1 MSKRVLEN
9 YGRVSI
15 YLEQGHPSPVY
26 HLDGQVPANP
36 YGSLMPLLE
45 DDALEEVMYN
55 GGQQCVKV
63 AHREWGICRTN
74 IWIDDEEG
82 LQIAKNIAA
91 FTNVPLGDGPGMVP
105 LFDGRLP
112 DGSRVSG
119 LIPPISPDG
128 PTLTVR
134 KFREDPITI
143 IDLIQWNTITSRLAA
158 MMWAW
163 VDGLDAKPANFIIS
177 GGTGSGKTTTL
188 NCLGM
193 FIPWDKRLLTV
204 EDTAEL
210 QLFHDHWLR
219 METRA
224 ERPDG
229 TAEVNMDDC
238 LRSSLR
244 MRPDRIIVG
253 EVRGPEATTLLT
265 AMNTGQDGSFGSLH
279 ANTASETV
287 TRMTSPPMNVPPI
300 MMVGLDIIIV
310 QQRLHQG
317 GKHVRR
323 IVEIA
328 EIAGMEGDRPRLN
341 PVWKYDPATDTIS
354 ETGVPSKL
362 REMICA
368 SAGIRPADFEAH
380 VRQREQILL
389 DLIDRGVR
397 DMESVSKVVQSYYA
411 QRD

>member
-1 MSKRVLEN
+1 ME
-9 YGRVSI
+9 GD
-15 YLEQGHPSPVY
+15 HP
-26 HLDGQVPANP
+26 
-36 YGSLMPLLE
+36 
-45 DDALEEVMYN
+45 
-55 GGQQCVKV
+55 
-63 AHREWGICRTN
+63 R
-74 IWIDDEEG
+74 
-82 LQIAKNIAA
+82 QI
-91 FTNVPLGDGPGMVP
+91 L
-105 LFDGRLP
+105 
-112 DGSRVSG
+112 
-119 LIPPISPDG
+119 
-128 PTLTVR
+128 
-134 KFREDPITI
+134 
-143 IDLIQWNTITSRLAA
+143 
-158 MMWAW
+158 
-163 VDGLDAKPANFIIS
+163 
-177 GGTGSGKTTTL
+177 
-188 NCLGM
+188 
-193 FIPWDKRLLTV
+193 
-204 EDTAEL
+204 
-210 QLFHDHWLR
+210 
-219 METRA
+219 
-224 ERPDG
+224 
-229 TAEVNMDDC
+229 
-238 LRSSLR
+238 
-244 MRPDRIIVG
+244 PDRIIVG
-253 EVRGPEATTLLT
+253 EVRGPEASTLLT
-265 AMNTGQDGSFGSLH
+265 AMNTGHDGSFGSLH